1 MPLLRSPRRKDYDPI
16 EGLTLFEWVG
26 EMPLHRNHS
35 DVNSAAPLFGSSER
49 ILFDFNTALEEL
61 TPQQKAYGER
71 LRRHLQF
78 FFLDPVNK
86 FKLRRQF
93 PFKLALQILKVLF
106 VSVQLMLFA
115 DLRINHVDFLEDT
128 VTVMRHKFLKDWDH
142 ERDAVTYPPEAGR
155 YSVFTSNDI
164 IEHISHI
171 VSSYYSL
178 QNESFASFSYDSI
191 RPFPQHEEER
201 PFSIKDTEFDQIPAM
216 RFCVKKLAD
225 VRIENHTYIFDI
237 SMQTDCSYLNF
248 TKKEINDIQQDPMSI
263 RQYFKRMNVT
273 FRPEDALIIQES
285 TLSFNLRTIH
295 FSPGNM
301 DQKPECYLIEIVIN
315 FDNSRHTGQVF
326 IHLDAVIKYVN
337 LCNGRVLQVNGISQD
352 SIIVGVL
359 DILVLAMCLFS
370 LLLCCRA
377 LFRAQRLKSMTEYFF
392 ETVFKVKMHL
402 KDELSFLNMWYVMIV
417 VNDVCIVIGTV
428 CKIAIEFR
436 DFDNSMFT
444 LTGVLLGIGCLLVY
458 IGLFRYLGFFNQYN
472 VLILT
477 LKRAIPS
484 IGRFLICTVILY
496 VGFLIAGW
504 VIIGPYS
511 IKFRTLAQS
520 SEALFSLMNGDDMF
534 ATFYTINDSNA
545 TIKLIGTLYI
555 YIFVCLFIYVV
566 LSLFIAII
574 MDAYE
579 VVRESVNRG
588 VVVERSSLQEF
599 LASVEI
605 PQDLG
610 SGETRELF
618 AQDRLVRLDD
628 VISDGWRR
636 FCGRLNGWLGRSTSP
651 TFNNFQNPAHDE
663 PVFMHN
669 IPSS

>member
-1 MPLLRSPRRKDYDPI
+1 MPFSRFNRRRKDYDPI
-16 EGLTLFEWVG
+16 EGLTLFEWIG
-26 EMPLHRNHS
+26 EMPFHRNH
-35 DVNSAAPLFGSSER
+35 DDINSAAPLFDSSER
-49 ILFDFNTALEEL
+49 ILFDFNTALDEL
-61 TPQQKAYGER
+61 SPQQKAYGER

-93 PFKLALQILKVLF
+93 PFKLALQILKVVF
-106 VSVQLMLFA
+106 VSIQLLLFA
-115 DLRINHVDFLEDT
+115 DLRINHVDFLDDT

-155 YSVFTSNDI
+155 YSVFTSDEI
-164 IEHISHI
+164 VEHISHI

-178 QNESFASFSYDSI
+178 QNESFASFSYDTI
-191 RPFPQHEEER
+191 RSFPQRTEE
-201 PFSIKDTEFDQIPAM
+201 PFSIKSTEFDHIPTM

-225 VRIENHTYIFDI
+225 VRVENHTYVFDI
-237 SMQTDCSYLNF
+237 SMKTDCSKLNF
-248 TKKEINDIQQDPMSI
+248 TQQDIDEIQKDPHNI
-263 RQYFKRMNVT
+263 RHFFKRMNVT
-273 FRPEDALIIQES
+273 FRSEDALIIQES
-285 TLSFNLRTIH
+285 SLAFNLRTIH

-301 DQKPECYLIEIVIN
+301 DQKPECYLIEIVIT

-326 IHLDAVIKYVN
+326 IRLDAVIKYVN
-337 LCNGRVLQVNGISQD
+337 LCNGRVLQVNGFSKD
-352 SIIVGVL
+352 SIIVGAI
-359 DILVLAMCLFS
+359 DILVLLMCLLS

-377 LFRAQRLKSMTEYFF
+377 LFRAHRLKNMTNYFF
-392 ETVFKVKMHL
+392 ENVFHVKISL
-402 KDELSFLNMWYVMIV
+402 KDDLSFLNMWYVMIV
-417 VNDVCIVIGTV
+417 INDVCIVIGTV

-458 IGLFRYLGFFNQYN
+458 IGLFRYLGFFSQYS

-477 LKRAIPS
+477 LKRALPS
-484 IGRFLICTVILY
+484 ICRFLVCTVILY

-511 IKFRTLAQS
+511 IKFRTLSES

-545 TIKLIGTLYI
+545 TIKFIGTMYI
-555 YIFVCLFIYVV
+555 YIFVCMFIYVV

-579 VVRESVNRG
+579 VVRESVKRG

-599 LASVEI
+599 LASVEL

-610 SGETRELF
+610 SGETREMF
-618 AQDRLVRLDD
+618 APDRLVRLDD
-628 VISDGWRR
+628 VISEYWSR
-636 FCGRLNGWLGRSTSP
+636 FAQQINVWLGRSEP
-651 TFNNFQNPAHDE
+651 AFDQFENPAHDQ
-663 PVFMHN
+663 PVFLHN
-669 IPSS
+669 MTAQH